1 MPHEHE
7 LPDTITD
14 VTRLM
19 HTMTAGQDS
28 APPIAIGASTDS
40 DYQRKGNRTVTM
52 LEDGLCVTE
61 GARYCTC
68 FDSGVSATHH
78 LLVTQCKPGDT
89 LITHEQLYWGTIRAE
104 QFAEHR
110 GVNIL
115 KVDLRDEDALRDAM
129 KNNPVMVLFEPIS
142 NPELHAI
149 DIARVSQIAHEGGAL
164 VAVDNTLMP
173 LLCNPL
179 KLGVDIVM
187 HSLTKYINGHGDALG
202 GALLCNDEKLHRDF
216 RYSREWLGGV
226 LNPFAAY
233 LHMRGLKTM
242 HLRLPEHCRIAR
254 AVAEHLAKDPR
265 IAKVRYPGLPDDPS
279 YAIASKQFSDF
290 GGVLTLAFDDI
301 EYKWSDDPDISHH
314 FKLVRFMA
322 SLGETETLAIVFH
335 SRDPE
340 TGAYRV
346 ALRISVGMEDPKD
359 LIADIEQAIDGV
371 IEQLTPKGTP

>member
-1 MPHEHE
+1 MPHDHP
-7 LPDTITD
+7 LPKNITD

-40 DYQRKGNRTVTM
+40 DYQRKGNRTVAM
-52 LEDGLCVTE
+52 LEEGLAVVE
-61 GARYCTC
+61 GAKYCTC

-78 LLVTQCKPGDT
+78 LLITQCKPGDT
-89 LITHEQLYWGTIRAE
+89 LVTHSQLYWGTIRAE

-110 GVNIL
+110 GVTIL
-115 KVDLRDEDALRDAM
+115 KVDFRDDDALAEAL
-129 KNNPVMVLFEPIS
+129 KTNPVMALFEPIS

-149 DIARVSQIAHEGGAL
+149 DIAKVSRMAHAVGAI

-173 LLCNPL
+173 LLCDPMT
-179 KLGVDIVM
+179 LGVDVVM
-187 HSLTKYINGHGDALG
+187 HSLTKYVNGHGDALG
-202 GALLCNDEKLHRDF
+202 GALLCNDEKLHNEF

-242 HLRLPEHCRIAR
+242 HLRMPEHCRIAR
-254 AVAEHLAKDPR
+254 AVAEHFAADPR
-265 IAKVRYPGLPDDPS
+265 VASCRYPGLPGDPS
-279 YAIASKQFSDF
+279 FAIASKQFTDF
-290 GGVLTLAFDDI
+290 GGVVTLAFDDI
-301 EYKWSDDPDISHH
+301 QYKWSDDPDISHH

-335 SRDPE
+335 SHDPE
-340 TGAYRV
+340 TDTHRV
-346 ALRISVGMEDPKD
+346 ALRISVGMEDPAD
-359 LIADIEQAIDGV
+359 LIADIDQAIDGL
-371 IEQLTPKGTP
+371 IEQLTPKGDS